1 MDYLLKD
8 RGKHTKNVFETNTLT
23 LFFTLFVLHLGGS
36 SSLVKAFSCSS
47 SWCSTQR
54 KVGHLTEGM
63 DTFLAASVCC
73 WASWSSP
80 EWTWCLLENW
90 THLPLRGFPWGGGD
104 EFPSDM
110 FFSPTQP
117 DLKWSGILTTIVKD
131 WSGRISTLLAKPGVH
146 FQKNLLALFFSTH
159 KSAARC
165 HKKWITREILDP

>member
-73 WASWSSP
+73 WGSWPSP
-80 EWTWCLLENW
+80 RVNLVFAGKLKTLAITRLSC
-90 THLPLRGFPWGGGD
+90 GGD
-104 EFPSDM
+104 EFPSEM
-110 FFSPTQP
+110 FFPQHSQ
-117 DLKWSGILTTIVKD
+117 I
-131 WSGRISTLLAKPGVH
+131 
-146 FQKNLLALFFSTH
+146 
-159 KSAARC
+159 
-165 HKKWITREILDP
+165 